1 MVYRRSKKDLLK
13 LILLPLLYIL
23 LMGIAILFAFYT
35 IQGLI
40 DSYENRVRS
49 VQQIDVNGRYHA
61 IGIAIFPPFSDYI
74 KCEYRYYDDVSPN
87 PKQPPDFCRNFQIPF
102 ACDYVNVTFNSS
114 ILPVQRSAMVFKGPT
129 LVSCKESLLLR
140 YQINTTVREFSAME
154 YILFDQW
161 DTFIAMSNESKMDFL
176 ANIEMDR
183 TVYTFPAGFRTWV
196 KLSYSVRQDFHNNQ
210 NYTEFSLVDNYAS
223 FNGNQTE
230 TLPMEVL
237 FEWKDNYYDYIQ
249 EIIST
254 TAWSAFGSLCG
265 LFLTLVKAGE
275 FCRHWVRRV
284 RRDREKKILHLQKL
298 EEEQKLLMESYERRK
313 SLRRETKLKKSL
325 EGTNKVSKIVAS
337 Q

>member
-1 MVYRRSKKDLLK
+1 
-13 LILLPLLYIL
+13 
-23 LMGIAILFAFYT
+23 MGIAILFAFYT

-87 PKQPPDFCRNFQIPF
+87 PKQPPDICQNFEIPF
-102 ACDYVNVTFNSS
+102 VCDYVNVTFNSS
-114 ILPVQRSAMVFKGPT
+114 ISPGVRFAMVFKGPT

-140 YQINTTVREFSAME
+140 YHINTTYREFSAME

-161 DTFIAMSNESKMDFL
+161 DTFIAKSNESKMDFL
-176 ANIEMDR
+176 ANIEMNR
-183 TVYTFPAGFRTWV
+183 VVYTFPAGFRTWV
-196 KLSYSVRQDFHNNQ
+196 KLSYSVRQDFHNNR
-210 NYTEFSLVDNYAS
+210 NYTEFSLIDNYAS
-223 FNGNQTE
+223 FNGNQTD

-275 FCRHWVRRV
+275 FCRHWVRRI
-284 RRDREKKILHLQKL
+284 RRDREKKVLHLQKL